1 MGGGYVSKHKVGDCT
16 QFCDKDVNKDDP
28 DNYYYYDYDDYAH
41 RRRRRQVDEV
51 NYNYDSSDG
60 VKAGGGSIRKAWL
73 YDGRSWEEIAPMT
86 VTRDR
91 PACSLLNMPNGKVI
105 QCHR

>member
-16 QFCDKDVNKDDP
+16 QFCDKDVSIDDP
-28 DNYYYYDYDDYAH
+28 DHYYYYEYDDYEQ
-41 RRRRRQVDEV
+41 RRRRRQTDEV
-51 NYNYDSSDG
+51 SYDNDPSDG
-60 VKAGGGSIRKAWL
+60 IDAGGGSISKAWL
-73 YDGRSWEEIAPMT
+73 YDGKDWKEIAPMT

-105 QCHR
+105 